1 MSRLFKIIL
10 NIELHLMKAIVIYR
24 EEIEKMKNHIRQAD
38 QTFNT
43 KTNTQILSRV
53 VIQQTREITHLKLRY
68 GMLTYIS

>member
-43 KTNTQILSRV
+43 KVHVFCPVAAEPLSPGS
-53 VIQQTREITHLKLRY
+53 T
-68 GMLTYIS
+68 